1 MEEYGRH
8 ITAYEVVIPVT
19 VWKHLRLT
27 DILQVV
33 HGLGFHHI
41 NIFFI
46 VQDCSWHESVMCL
59 CYLMQLRLSRFD
71 FS

>member
-33 HGLGFHHI
+33 RGLGFHHI

-46 VQDCSWHESVMCL
+46 V
-59 CYLMQLRLSRFD
+59 
-71 FS
+71 